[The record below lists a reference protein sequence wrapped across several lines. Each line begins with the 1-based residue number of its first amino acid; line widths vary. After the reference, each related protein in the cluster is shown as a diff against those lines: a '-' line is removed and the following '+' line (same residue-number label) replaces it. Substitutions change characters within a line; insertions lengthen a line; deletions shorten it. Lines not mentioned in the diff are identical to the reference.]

1 MHIFMFSSLLRI
13 ISIHN
18 KNKFV
23 LHSFVIYS
31 TFDCRDFII
40 LHILAI
46 FNQCRVGVVVRMLAC
61 HAVGL
66 GSISLMCRSLFL
78 FFWTI
83 PNFQGKNKALP
94 KYEIWKYFAEAL
106 LRTIKMI
113 WNHKIHGRWF
123 WLGTWR

>member
-1 MHIFMFSSLLRI
+1 MFSSLLRI

-46 FNQCRVGVVVRMLAC
+46 FNQCFKFLQASNYA
-61 HAVGL
+61 HT
-66 GSISLMCRSLFL
+66 LFTATL
-78 FFWTI
+78 TKQLDDEDKVDCVEL
-83 PNFQGKNKALP
+83 NLEKNL
-94 KYEIWKYFAEAL
+94 EI
-106 LRTIKMI
+106 
-113 WNHKIHGRWF
+113 G
-123 WLGTWR
+123 